1 MPHAGVRRHR
11 AARPTGGILDAMRPQ
26 SPSPTRDAVPAPQ
39 ENVWLAAVR
48 ADPEHPRRYAQRW
61 DRFEEMGRDIDGEAR
76 LVDSL
81 AERGARDEAAIASRR
96 AAASS
101 ASSGMLIMSPTSRDT
116 VMATRMCSA
125 ASEPRARL
133 MG

>member
-1 MPHAGVRRHR
+1 MREATSGLPRSVMTRVGTCPRDSASTPTTTTARAG
-11 AARPTGGILDAMRPQ
+11 AANAILEPSHTVSSSVGI
-26 SPSPTRDAVPAPQ
+26 
-39 ENVWLAAVR
+39 
-48 ADPEHPRRYAQRW
+48 
-61 DRFEEMGRDIDGEAR
+61 
-76 LVDSL
+76 
-81 AERGARDEAAIASRR
+81 
-96 AAASS
+96 

>member
-11 AARPTGGILDAMRPQ
+11 AARPTGGILDAIRPQ

-61 DRFEEMGRDIDGEAR
+61 DRFEEMGRDLDGEAR
-76 LVDSL
+76 LVDAL
-81 AERGARDEAAIASRR
+81 AERGAERLRGAGREGSGHHEPDRRRVRSTGGVAAGGSG
-96 AAASS
+96 AA
-101 ASSGMLIMSPTSRDT
+101 R
-116 VMATRMCSA
+116 
-125 ASEPRARL
+125 
-133 MG
+133 